1 MSEQPYTVFT
11 AMTDIVAAPGK
22 ALDEIKNH
30 TAWLWW
36 PLLINVG
43 LAVAATVYYAYW
55 VDMEWLIDDT
65 IANLPPG
72 TDPAAADS
80 VRSFMGPSKTA
91 ILAPSQSSLSPLL
104 STRCRRCGCTWSTR
118 LRLTRILL
126 SGSGFHSLPG
136 PDLSV

>member
-55 VDMEWLIDDT
+55 RHHSRRQSGR
-65 IANLPPG
+65 PG
-72 TDPAAADS
+72 SD
-80 VRSFMGPSKTA
+80 
-91 ILAPSQSSLSPLL
+91 
-104 STRCRRCGCTWSTR
+104 
-118 LRLTRILL
+118 
-126 SGSGFHSLPG
+126 
-136 PDLSV
+136 